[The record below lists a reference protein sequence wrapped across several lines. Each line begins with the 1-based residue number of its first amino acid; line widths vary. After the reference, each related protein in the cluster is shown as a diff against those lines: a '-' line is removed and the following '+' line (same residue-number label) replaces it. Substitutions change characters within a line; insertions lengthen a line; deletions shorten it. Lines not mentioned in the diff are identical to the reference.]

1 MPPYVSRLVTLLRRH
16 TYPTMFTNL
25 ATIRRRNLIALQL
38 SPKQLAQSC
47 GGQSKSWAN
56 VLSSSDKPFGEKKAR
71 HIEACLNL
79 NLNLGH
85 LDRPVAGIEKTT
97 LEKVHKRIQRSR
109 TTSVARNSA
118 HAIMT
123 LGQFAAITNLL
134 GSHEPTRTAASL
146 VLVEGW
152 QIADA
157 AAAVNTSRIVVGRM
171 VRRMQ
176 EAHILLSKAYGDAQP
191 DT

>member
-1 MPPYVSRLVTLLRRH
+1 
-16 TYPTMFTNL
+16 MFTNL

-79 NLNLGH
+79 NLGH
-85 LDRPVAGIEKTT
+85 LDRPVVGIEQTT
-97 LEKVHKRIQRSR
+97 LEKVQKRVQRSR
-109 TTSVARNSA
+109 TTPVARNSA

-123 LGQFAAITNLL
+123 HGQFAAITNLL
-134 GSHEPTRTAASL
+134 GSHEPTRTAASM

-152 QIADA
+152 RIVDA
-157 AAAVNTSRIVVGRM
+157 AAAVNTSRSVVGRM

-176 EAHILLSKAYGDAQP
+176 EAHILLSKAYRDAQP
-191 DT
+191 EI